1 MQITTLV
8 ENELERKDSDLLP
21 EWGLSLHIKHQDKEI
36 LFDAGA
42 KGALLKNAERLGVDL
57 SRVDLVVLSHHHS
70 DHGGGLPAFFAINNH
85 AKVYLRRAPDGKSY
99 FRALLIVNRFVG
111 LEEGMLERYRDR
123 FVYVDQFT
131 EVVPSLNIF
140 TDIVRQH
147 PLPKGND
154 YLYLRQPGGDVL
166 DPFHHELVLVLRDED
181 GLVIF
186 TGCSHTGALN
196 MIKTVIQRFPNE
208 RIKGVVGG
216 FHLVG
221 IPMLNTIA
229 GSKLELTSFGKMLH
243 QLPVE
248 KYWTGHCTGHKAYR
262 ALKDV
267 LGDRLA
273 EIHTGTKFTV

>member
-1 MQITTLV
+1 MNITALV

-21 EWGLSLHIKHQDKEI
+21 EWGLSLHIKHQGKEI

-57 SRVDLVVLSHHHS
+57 NRVDLVVLSHHHS

-131 EVVPSLNIF
+131 EVVPSLYIF

-221 IPMLNTIA
+221 IPLLNTVA
-229 GSKLELTSFGKMLH
+229 GSQLELTSFGKMLH

-262 ALKDV
+262 VLKDV
-267 LGDRLA
+267 LGDRLS
-273 EIHTGTKFTV
+273 EIHTGTKFAV